1 MALIVYFKLKMAL
14 IFALIL
20 TLSVLTIWNIQL
32 SFPESRVFVVGF
44 DAGWNLFYLN
54 EVLSSWKLK
63 DLLFESIVKS
73 QLVEGTHVL
82 NYVDKE
88 ILLTEKREQPL
99 LRLRQVRSSIKINI
113 FIFVSSNS
121 RINEI
126 LLKFYDNRLR

>member
-1 MALIVYFKLKMAL
+1 MAL